1 MAVVILESELYSDA
15 GSKVY
20 FQMKRKKKR
29 ALYFFFTYF
38 FVYISLVDITEEGIK
53 TLNRLNVIAAFDFR
67 SDPEIERQGVM
78 P

>member
-1 MAVVILESELYSDA
+1 M
-15 GSKVY
+15 
-20 FQMKRKKKR
+20 F
-29 ALYFFFTYF
+29 
-38 FVYISLVDITEEGIK
+38 SLVDITSKGIE